1 MHHSNVV
8 GMEGHPPRRVKIV
21 MPRHEG
27 RDGGRCGID
36 HRIVATRLVVSDTF
50 DDDASSTNV
59 ESIRFVPR
67 TDRL

>member
-1 MHHSNVV
+1 MHHSNLV
-8 GMEGHPPRRVKIV
+8 GMERHPPRRVKIV

-27 RDGGRCGID
+27 RDGGID
-36 HRIVATRLVVSDTF
+36 DRIVATELVVSDTF

-59 ESIRFVPR
+59 VSIRFVPR